1 MKKTLYHFC
10 SVLLILLSFSS
21 IYAQSPTLKSTDFP
35 QVGDRIVN
43 FTADTTGLK
52 FPKGGA
58 GVTWDYSTISP
69 NASKDSTVSLAVTP
83 KSTGYDTAF
92 PKANYSS
99 ISLSGKT
106 YLFGIMSSS
115 QFETI
120 GTYSYD
126 SATKISQVRKYGNTL
141 INYTFPLTYN
151 STNSDSYYV
160 AYNNQ
165 GFATV
170 EHGYHK
176 YTAIGYGTL
185 KMPKNTFKNVLL
197 LRDSNT
203 SYTTVNKATT
213 KVTAITNT
221 FVTPGKR
228 GSILTF
234 FTTSYKVFSF
244 NIVNKLIY
252 YNQSYTTGIE
262 EGVSKIED
270 YALYPNPT
278 NYNSNLEVICKS
290 ASKATIS
297 ISDLTGKIINQ
308 QMVYLNEGKTK
319 TELDVQN
326 LKAGIYLVSVK
337 GQGVNIIEK
346 LIKQ

>member
-69 NASKDSTVSLAVTP
+69 NATKDSSVSLAVTP

-92 PKANYSS
+92 PKANYATA
-99 ISLSGKT
+99 SLKGNT
-106 YLFGIMSSS
+106 YLYGIMSSS

-120 GTYSYD
+120 GYYSYD
-126 SATKISQVRKYGNTL
+126 SATKISQVRKYSNTL
-141 INYTFPLTYN
+141 INYTFPITYS

-160 AYNNQ
+160 AYNNGVQ
-165 GFATV
+165 ASV
-170 EHGYHK
+170 EHGSHK

-185 KMPKNTFKNVLL
+185 KMPKTTFKNVLL

-203 SYTTVNKATT
+203 SYTTVNKTTT
-213 KVTAITNT
+213 KITAITNA
-221 FVTPGKR
+221 FITPGKK
-228 GSILTF
+228 GNILTF
-234 FTTSYKVFSF
+234 FSTTYSIFGLKVKSLL
-244 NIVNKLIY
+244 VY
-252 YNQSYTTGIE
+252 YNQSYTTGLE
-262 EGVSKIED
+262 DGVSKIED

-278 NYNSNLEVICKS
+278 NYNSNLEVICKI

-297 ISDLTGKIINQ
+297 ISDLSGKIINQ
-308 QMVYLNEGKTK
+308 QMVYLNEGKNK

-346 LIKQ
+346 LIKH